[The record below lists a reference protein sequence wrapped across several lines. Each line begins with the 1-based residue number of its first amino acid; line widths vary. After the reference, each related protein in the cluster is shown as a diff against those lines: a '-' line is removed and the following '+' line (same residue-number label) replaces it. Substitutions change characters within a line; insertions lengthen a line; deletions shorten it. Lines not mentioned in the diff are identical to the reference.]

1 MLSNDQFTAY
11 AEQYMDTVY
20 RVALHD
26 LKSPSHAEDYPE
38 CISQAAE
45 RKEAL

>member
-11 AEQYMDTVY
+11 AEEYMDTVY

-26 LKSPSHAEDYPE
+26 LRSPSHAEDVGSFLP
-38 CISQAAE
+38 CVPVKMA
-45 RKEAL
+45 